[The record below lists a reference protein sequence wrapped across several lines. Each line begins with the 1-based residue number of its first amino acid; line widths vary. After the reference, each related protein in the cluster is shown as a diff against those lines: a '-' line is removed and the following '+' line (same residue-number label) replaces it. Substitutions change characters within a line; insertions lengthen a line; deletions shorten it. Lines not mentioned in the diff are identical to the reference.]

1 MSECCNTTTESQTHP
16 DHNELIPRLNRIRGQ
31 IEGVVNMIG
40 ERRYCVEILTQ
51 VTAIQSALRAFESKL
66 LERHLVG
73 CLQKAVTNG
82 DSKDAEVK
90 VKEMVRFFE
99 KRLK

>member
-1 MSECCNTTTESQTHP
+1 MSECCSSGNEKQVHP
-16 DHNELIPRLNRIRGQ
+16 DHSELIPRLNRIKGQ
-31 IEGVVNMIG
+31 VEGVANMIG

-51 VTAIQSALRAFESKL
+51 VTAIQSALRAFEAKL

-73 CLQKAVTNG
+73 CLQKSMVSG
-82 DSKDAEVK
+82 DTQDANIK